1 MRRLLIA
8 ATALVGVV
16 AAQDAWAATATASI
30 AVSATSDAT
39 CTVSATRLAFHTVAP
54 TTIDDGNATVTVT
67 CTSGANY
74 DVGLDN
80 GLNAVSNQRFVK
92 GVTPANT
99 LPYNLF
105 QDAGYTIPWGNT
117 LGVNT
122 EAGTGSGSAQVLT
135 VYGQI
140 PSQST
145 VASDTYSDTITV
157 TLTY

>member
-8 ATALVGVV
+8 TTALIGVV
-16 AAQDAWAATATASI
+16 VAQDAWAATATSSI
-30 AVSATSDAT
+30 GVSAGVDAT
-39 CTVSATRLAFHTVAP
+39 CTVSATRLAFHSVATTTV
-54 TTIDDGNATVTVT
+54 DNSNATVTVT

-74 DVGLDN
+74 DVGLDY
-80 GLNAVSNQRFVK
+80 GLNAVSTQRFVK

-105 QDAGYTIPWGNT
+105 QDSSYSIPWGNN
-117 LGVNT
+117 LGVDT
-122 EAGTGSGSAQVLT
+122 EAGTGSGGVQVLT